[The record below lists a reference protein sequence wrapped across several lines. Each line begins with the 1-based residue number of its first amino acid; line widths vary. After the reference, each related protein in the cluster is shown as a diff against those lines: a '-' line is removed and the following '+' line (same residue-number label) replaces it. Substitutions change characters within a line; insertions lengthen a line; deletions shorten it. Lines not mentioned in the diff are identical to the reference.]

1 MEKLYILAY
10 FASLISFVIFG
21 VALGEEG
28 ADWFS
33 LASSTTTESKSSI
46 FGSPT
51 FRRWIMVL
59 AVIFPLVFYYYVSAP
74 VLSQG
79 WKKLGDI
86 RKKQGPLAYYFAVLG
101 SFLGAL
107 IPMNAISRDHLVA
120 LVN

>member
-10 FASLISFVIFG
+10 FASLISFIIFG
-21 VALGEEG
+21 LAVGEEG
-28 ADWFS
+28 YMYAV
-33 LASSTTTESKSSI
+33 STGNESKSAI

-59 AVIFPLVFYYYVSAP
+59 AVIFPFVFYYYVSAP

-107 IPMNAISRDHLVA
+107 IPMNAMSRDRLVA

>member
-10 FASLISFVIFG
+10 FASLISFVIVG
-21 VALGEEG
+21 LAAGEEG
-28 ADWFS
+28 VDWFNGQS
-33 LASSTTTESKSSI
+33 NSVL

-51 FRRWIMVL
+51 VRRWIMVL

-107 IPMNAISRDHLVA
+107 IPMNAISRDRLVA

>member
-1 MEKLYILAY
+1 MKKLYILAY
-10 FASLISFVIFG
+10 FASLISFVIFA
-21 VALGEEG
+21 VAVGEEG
-28 ADWFS
+28 TDFY
-33 LASSTTTESKSSI
+33 TGDSKSAI

-59 AVIFPLVFYYYVSAP
+59 AVIFPFVFYYYVSAP

-86 RKKQGPLAYYFAVLG
+86 RKKQEPLANYFAVLG

>member
-21 VALGEEG
+21 LAAGEEG
-28 ADWFS
+28 VDLFA
-33 LASSTTTESKSSI
+33 AESKSAI

-51 FRRWIMVL
+51 FRRWVMVL
-59 AVIFPLVFYYYVSAP
+59 AVIFPFVFYYYVSAP

-79 WKKLGDI
+79 WKKLGAI
-86 RKKQGPLAYYFAVLG
+86 RKKQEPLAYYFAVLG

>member
-21 VALGEEG
+21 LAAGEEG
-28 ADWFS
+28 ADWFNIMS
-33 LASSTTTESKSSI
+33 ESGQTKSVI
-46 FGSPT
+46 FGNPT
-51 FRRWIMVL
+51 VRRWIMVL

-107 IPMNAISRDHLVA
+107 IPMNAISRDRLVA

>member
-1 MEKLYILAY
+1 MKKLYILAY
-10 FASLISFVIFG
+10 FASLISFVIF
-21 VALGEEG
+21 ALAAGEEG
-28 ADWFS
+28 ADLYDVFTNK
-33 LASSTTTESKSSI
+33 LDSKSEF

-51 FRRWIMVL
+51 VRRWIMGL
-59 AVIFPLVFYYYVSAP
+59 AVLFPLVFYYIVSAP

-86 RKKQGPLAYYFAVLG
+86 RKKQGPLANYFAVLG

-107 IPMNAISRDHLVA
+107 IPLNSISRNHLVA